1 MEALGRGQDLTKLNM
16 LLQNLAPLGPEV
28 IAQYLS
34 VGDYITRV
42 ATSLGMDTNGLVR
55 SEQEVQAA
63 QAQAQNQM
71 AMQGMV
77 EKLGPK
83 AIDMVRDQVKPS
95 GKAA

>member
-1 MEALGRGQDLTKLNM
+1 
-16 LLQNLAPLGPEV
+16 
-28 IAQYLS
+28 
-34 VGDYITRV
+34 
-42 ATSLGMDTNGLVR
+42 
-55 SEQEVQAA
+55 
-63 QAQAQNQM
+63 M